1 MRSATRSFRV
11 TALFHGAALLSGLLL
26 GAFWMA
32 PGAAAQ
38 NIVPDTTARAGP
50 GALPLEPTRTFEMIA
65 SEGSWISVDV
75 RPSGEKLVFGLL
87 GDLYTLPVDGGEAT
101 RITRGMAFD
110 SQPRY
115 GPDGERIVFVSDRS
129 GSEQVWVLNRSEEDT
144 TQVSTGDNL
153 RFHSPEWTPN
163 GDYVI
168 ASRQTSL
175 GDAATP
181 WLYHVE
187 GGTGTSLVD
196 GPDDLRLSG
205 AAFGADPE
213 HVWFAQR
220 SGAWEYNATLPEY
233 QLAVYN
239 RDTGDLYE
247 RSSRFGSAFRPTL
260 SPDGQWLVYGT
271 RHDAQTGLRIR
282 NRETGEERWLAYP
295 VQRDDQESIAT
306 RDVYPGMSF
315 TPDSE
320 TLIASYGGKIWRLP
334 VDGGAPTKIPFTA
347 DVEVPMGPK
356 LDFEYPIE
364 DTPQFTA
371 RQVRSAVPSP
381 SGDRLAFTVLDRL
394 YVMDYPNGTPRRLTD
409 QDLIQAHP
417 TWSPD
422 GESIA
427 YAAWSNDEGGHLYR
441 VPSSGGPPTQI
452 TEAPATYQ
460 QPAWSPDGNRIV
472 ALRGPARAFRTSTS
486 PTAPGAT
493 DDIVWVP
500 ADGGTATQVTPAEGR
515 HHPHFTTNP
524 DRIYVYGQQ
533 QGLQSMRYDGTDVK
547 THLKGEGLR
556 QPLSDEPL
564 PASLALMG
572 PSGDQ
577 AVAQVH
583 NSLYRIAVPMVG
595 GEAPTVTVTNP
606 DAASVPVRK
615 LSTIGGQF
623 PAWGAEGQRVHF
635 SAGNAHFRY
644 DLAAAR
650 AAEDS
655 AEAAPDSL
663 REDDDGPVY
672 KPEETRIQVD
682 APRDVPRGTVA
693 LRGARV
699 ITMEGDEVIE
709 NADLVVENN
718 RIAAVGKRGT
728 GEIPDGA
735 ETIDV
740 SGHTIIPGLVDT
752 HAHLRPSWGLHKT
765 QVWQYLI
772 NLAYGVTTTRDPQTS
787 TTDVLTYADKV
798 RSGRMLGPRIY
809 STGPGVF
816 QSEQIESLGD
826 ARNVLRR
833 YSDYYDTKTVK
844 QYVAGDREQRQWIIE
859 AARDLE
865 LMPTTEGALD
875 LKMDLTQIID
885 GYPGHEHTFPVYP
898 LYEDIVGLT
907 AESQAAY
914 TPTLLVNYG
923 GPWAENYFYTREN
936 PHDNA
941 KLQRFMPHS
950 EIDQRTRRKG
960 MGAGPGPGGWFMEE
974 EHVFDEQAETLA
986 AIADQGGRAGVGSH
1000 GQLQGL
1006 GYHWELW
1013 AMATGGLSNHETLRL
1028 ATLTGAD
1035 AIGLDQDVG
1044 SITPGKLA
1052 DLVVLRKNPLDN
1064 LRHTQ
1069 TIRYVMKNG
1078 RLYEG
1083 DTLDEVYP
1091 RSRELPTMWWQR
1103 TGPNA
1108 DVPGIG
1114 RTQDGISLDE
1124 SLQN

>member
-1 MRSATRSFRV
+1 
-11 TALFHGAALLSGLLL
+11 
-26 GAFWMA
+26 MA

-75 RPSGEKLVFGLL
+75 HPGGEKLVFGLL

-623 PAWGAEGQRVHF
+623 PAWGAESQRVHF

-663 REDDDGPVY
+663 REDNDGPVY

-960 MGAGPGPGGWFMEE
+960 MGAGPGPGGWFIEE

>member
-1 MRSATRSFRV
+1 MRFATRFFFRV
-11 TALFHGAALLSGLLL
+11 AALFSVLVLVAT
-26 GAFWMA
+26 WTA
-32 PGAAAQ
+32 PGTAAQ
-38 NIVPDTTARAGP
+38 TIAPDSMVTAGP
-50 GALPLEPTRTFEMIA
+50 GSLPLEPTRTFETST

-75 RPSGEKLVFGLL
+75 HPSGEKLVFGLL
-87 GDLYTLPVDGGEAT
+87 GDLYTLPIEGGEAT

-115 GPDGERIVFVSDRS
+115 GPGGERIVFVSDRS
-129 GSEQVWVLNRSEEDT
+129 GSEQVWVLDRSEGDT

-153 RFHSPEWTPN
+153 RFHSPEWTPS

-187 GGTGTSLVD
+187 GGTGTPLVD
-196 GPDDLRLSG
+196 GPDDQRLSG
-205 AAFGADPE
+205 AAFAADPE

-233 QLAVYN
+233 QLAVYD
-239 RDTGDLYE
+239 RDTGELYE

-271 RHDAQTGLRIR
+271 RHDAQTGLRVR
-282 NRETGEERWLAYP
+282 NRETGEERWLAFP

-315 TPDSE
+315 TPNSE
-320 TLIASYGGKIWRLP
+320 ALIASYGGKLWRLP
-334 VDGGAPTKIPFTA
+334 IDGDKPTEIPFSA
-347 DVEVPMGPK
+347 DVEIPMGPE
-356 LDFEYPIE
+356 LEFEYPVS
-364 DTPQFTA
+364 DAPRYTA
-371 RQVRSAVPSP
+371 RQIRNAVPSP

-394 YVMDYPNGTPRRLTD
+394 YVMDYPDGTPRRLTD

-422 GESIA
+422 GSSIA

-441 VPSSGGPPTQI
+441 VPSSGGSPRQI
-452 TEAPATYQ
+452 TEAPAVYQ
-460 QPAWSPDGNRIV
+460 QPAWSPDGDRVV
-472 ALRGPARAFRTSTS
+472 ALRGPARAFRTSTG

-493 DDIVWVP
+493 DNFVWVP
-500 ADGGTATQVTPAEGR
+500 ASGGEATQIAPSEGR
-515 HHPHFTTNP
+515 HHPHFTTSSG
-524 DRIYVYGQQ
+524 RIYVYGQE

-547 THLKGEGLR
+547 THLKVTGLR

-583 NSLYRIAVPMVG
+583 NSLYRMAVPVVG

-615 LSTIGGQF
+615 LTTVGGQF
-623 PAWGAEGQRVHF
+623 PAWSVEEEQIHF

-644 DLAAAR
+644 DLTAAR

-663 REDDDGPVY
+663 ESSRPVY
-672 KPEETRIQVD
+672 KPTETRIEVE
-682 APRDVPRGTVA
+682 ASRDIPEGTVA

-699 ITMEGDEVIE
+699 ITMDGDKIIE
-709 NADLVVENN
+709 TADLVVTDN
-718 RIAAVGKRGT
+718 RIAAVGERGT
-728 GEIPDGA
+728 VEIPDGA

-740 SGHTIIPGLVDT
+740 SGHTIIPGFVDT

-765 QVWQYLI
+765 QAWQYLI

-787 TTDVLTYADKV
+787 TTDVLTYADKA

-816 QSEQIESLGD
+816 QSEQIESLDD

-885 GYPGHEHTFPVYP
+885 GYPGHEHTFPIYP
-898 LYEDIVGLT
+898 LYDDVIGLT
-907 AESQAAY
+907 AASQSAY

-941 KLQRFMPHS
+941 KLQRFMPHP

-986 AIADQGGRAGVGSH
+986 AIAQQGGRAGVGSH

-1028 ATLTGAD
+1028 ATRTGAE
-1035 AIGLDQDVG
+1035 AIGLAGDLG
-1044 SITPGKLA
+1044 SIEQGKLA
-1052 DLVVLRKNPLDN
+1052 DLVVLTENPLDD
-1064 LRHTQ
+1064 LRHTRS
-1069 TIRYVMKNG
+1069 IRYVMKNG

-1083 DTLDEVYP
+1083 NTLNEVYP
-1091 RSRELPTMWWQR
+1091 RSRSFPTMWWER

-1108 DVPGIG
+1108 AVPGVD
-1114 RTQDGISLDE
+1114 RAQDGVSLNE

>member
-1 MRSATRSFRV
+1 
-11 TALFHGAALLSGLLL
+11 
-26 GAFWMA
+26 MA

-75 RPSGEKLVFGLL
+75 HPGGEKLVFGLL

-772 NLAYGVTTTRDPQTS
+772 NLAHGVTTTRDPQTS

-950 EIDQRTRRKG
+950 EIDRRTRRKG

>member
-1 MRSATRSFRV
+1 M
-11 TALFHGAALLSGLLL
+11 
-26 GAFWMA
+26 
-32 PGAAAQ
+32 
-38 NIVPDTTARAGP
+38 
-50 GALPLEPTRTFEMIA
+50 
-65 SEGSWISVDV
+65 
-75 RPSGEKLVFGLL
+75 
-87 GDLYTLPVDGGEAT
+87 
-101 RITRGMAFD
+101 
-110 SQPRY
+110 
-115 GPDGERIVFVSDRS
+115 
-129 GSEQVWVLNRSEEDT
+129 
-144 TQVSTGDNL
+144 
-153 RFHSPEWTPN
+153 
-163 GDYVI
+163 
-168 ASRQTSL
+168 
-175 GDAATP
+175 
-181 WLYHVE
+181 
-187 GGTGTSLVD
+187 
-196 GPDDLRLSG
+196 
-205 AAFGADPE
+205 
-213 HVWFAQR
+213 
-220 SGAWEYNATLPEY
+220 
-233 QLAVYN
+233 
-239 RDTGDLYE
+239 
-247 RSSRFGSAFRPTL
+247 
-260 SPDGQWLVYGT
+260 
-271 RHDAQTGLRIR
+271 
-282 NRETGEERWLAYP
+282 
-295 VQRDDQESIAT
+295 
-306 RDVYPGMSF
+306 
-315 TPDSE
+315 
-320 TLIASYGGKIWRLP
+320 
-334 VDGGAPTKIPFTA
+334 
-347 DVEVPMGPK
+347 
-356 LDFEYPIE
+356 
-364 DTPQFTA
+364 
-371 RQVRSAVPSP
+371 
-381 SGDRLAFTVLDRL
+381 
-394 YVMDYPNGTPRRLTD
+394 
-409 QDLIQAHP
+409 
-417 TWSPD
+417 
-422 GESIA
+422 
-427 YAAWSNDEGGHLYR
+427 
-441 VPSSGGPPTQI
+441 
-452 TEAPATYQ
+452 
-460 QPAWSPDGNRIV
+460 
-472 ALRGPARAFRTSTS
+472 
-486 PTAPGAT
+486 
-493 DDIVWVP
+493 P

-515 HHPHFTTNP
+515 HHPHFTANP
-524 DRIYVYGQQ
+524 DRIYIYGQQ

-547 THLKGEGLR
+547 THLKVEGLR

-583 NSLYRIAVPMVG
+583 NSLYRMAVPMVG

-615 LSTIGGQF
+615 LTTVGGQF
-623 PAWGAEGQRVHF
+623 PAWSVEEEQVHF

-663 REDDDGPVY
+663 KEEDDGPVY
-672 KPEETRIQVD
+672 KPEETRIQID

-718 RIAAVGKRGT
+718 RIAAAGKWGT
-728 GEIPDGA
+728 VEIPDGA

-765 QVWQYLI
+765 QAWQYLI

-898 LYEDIVGLT
+898 LYEDVIGLT
-907 AESQAAY
+907 AESRAAY

-941 KLQRFMPHS
+941 KLQHFMPHS

-1013 AMATGGLSNHETLRL
+1013 AMATGGLSNRKTLRL

-1035 AIGLDQDVG
+1035 AIGLDPDLG
-1044 SITPGKLA
+1044 SIASGKLA
-1052 DLVVLRKNPLDN
+1052 DLLVLRKNPLDN
-1064 LRHTQ
+1064 LRYTQ

-1078 RLYEG
+1078 RLYDG

-1103 TGPNA
+1103 TGPDG
-1108 DVPGIG
+1108 DVPGAS
-1114 RTQDGISLDE
+1114 RTRDGVSLDE

>member
-1 MRSATRSFRV
+1 
-11 TALFHGAALLSGLLL
+11 
-26 GAFWMA
+26 MA

-1013 AMATGGLSNHETLRL
+1013 AMATGGLSNHEALRL

-1035 AIGLDQDVG
+1035 AIGLDPDLG
-1044 SITPGKLA
+1044 SIASGKLA
-1052 DLVVLRKNPLDN
+1052 DLLVLRKNPLDN

>member
-1 MRSATRSFRV
+1 MRPFRFYVLIGLFTLCGLWAVPSVSAQTI
-11 TALFHGAALLSGLLL
+11 A
-26 GAFWMA
+26 
-32 PGAAAQ
+32 
-38 NIVPDTTARAGP
+38 PDTTVESGS
-50 GALPLEPTRTFEMIA
+50 GSLPLEPTRTFEMTT
-65 SEGSWISVDV
+65 SEGSWLSVDV
-75 RPSGEKLVFGLL
+75 HPNGEILVFGLL
-87 GDLYTLPVDGGEAT
+87 GDLYTLPIEGGEAT
-101 RITRGMAFD
+101 RITSGMAFD

-115 GPDGERIVFVSDRS
+115 GPEGERIVFLSDRS
-129 GSEQVWVLNRSEEDT
+129 GSENVWILDRSEEDT
-144 TQVSTGDNL
+144 TQITKGENL

-163 GDYVI
+163 GNYVI

-175 GDAATP
+175 GDPAKP

-187 GGTGTSLVD
+187 GGSGTPLVEE
-196 GPDDLRLSG
+196 PEEMRLSG
-205 AAFGADPE
+205 AAFGDDSE

-220 SGAWEYNATLPEY
+220 SGAWDYNAILPEY
-233 QLAVYN
+233 QLAMYD
-239 RDTGDLYE
+239 RETGELYE

-320 TLIASYGGKIWRLP
+320 VLIASYGGKIWRLP
-334 VDGGAPTKIPFTA
+334 IYGGEPSEIPFTA
-347 DVEVPMGPK
+347 EVEIPMGPE

-364 DTPQFTA
+364 DTPQFIA
-371 RQVRSAVPSP
+371 RQIRNAVPSP
-381 SGDRLAFTVLDRL
+381 DGSQLAFTVLDRL
-394 YVMDYPNGTPRRLTD
+394 YVMDYPNGTPQRLTD
-409 QDLIQAHP
+409 QDVIQAHP

-422 GESIA
+422 GSSIA
-427 YAAWSNDEGGHLYR
+427 YAAWSGEGEGHLYR
-441 VPSSGGPPTQI
+441 VPASGGTPTQI
-452 TEAPATYQ
+452 TETSAVYQ
-460 QPAWSPDGNRIV
+460 QPAWSPDGERIV

-486 PTAPGAT
+486 PIAPGAS

-500 ADGGTATQVTPAEGR
+500 ADGGSVTQILPAEGR

-524 DRIYVYGQQ
+524 DRIYVYGQE

-547 THLKGEGLR
+547 THLKVEGLR
-556 QPLSDEPL
+556 QPLSDKPM
-564 PASLALMG
+564 PASVALMG
-572 PSGDQ
+572 PEGTQ

-583 NSLYRIAVPMVG
+583 NSLYRMAVPLVG

-606 DAASVPVRK
+606 GAASVPVRR
-615 LSTIGGQF
+615 LTTVGGQF
-623 PAWGAEGQRVHF
+623 PAWGPEGERVHF

-650 AAEDS
+650 TAEDS
-655 AEAAPDSL
+655 AAADTSDAEEGDS
-663 REDDDGPVY
+663 EPVY
-672 KPEETRIQVD
+672 EPRETRIRID
-682 APRDVPRGTVA
+682 APRDIPQGTAV

-709 NADLVVENN
+709 NADLVVEGN
-718 RIAAVGKRGT
+718 RIAAVGKQGT
-728 GEIPDGA
+728 VDVPDDA
-735 ETIDV
+735 EVIDV
-740 SGHTIIPGLVDT
+740 SGHTIIPGFVDT
-752 HAHLRPSWGLHKT
+752 HAHLRPAWGLHKT
-765 QVWQYLI
+765 QTWQYLST
-772 NLAYGVTTTRDPQTS
+772 LAYGVTTTRDPQTS

-816 QSEQIESLGD
+816 QSEQIESLED
-826 ARNVLRR
+826 ARNVMRR

-844 QYVAGDREQRQWIIE
+844 QYVAGNREQRQWIIE

-875 LKMDLTQIID
+875 LKLDLTQIID
-885 GYPGHEHTFPVYP
+885 GYPGHEHTFPIYP
-898 LYEDIVGLT
+898 LYEDVIGLT
-907 AESQAAY
+907 AESQTAY
-914 TPTLLVNYG
+914 SPTLLVTYG

-941 KLQRFMPHS
+941 KLQRFTPHS
-950 EIDQRTRRKG
+950 ELDQLTRRRG
-960 MGAGPGPGGWFMEE
+960 EGAGAGPGGWFMEE
-974 EHVFDEQAETLA
+974 EHIFDEQAETLE
-986 AIADQGGRAGVGSH
+986 AIVDAGGRAGVGSH

-1013 AMATGGLSNHETLRL
+1013 AMATGGLSNHEALRL
-1028 ATLTGAD
+1028 ATITGAD
-1035 AIGLDQDVG
+1035 AIGLDQDLG
-1044 SITPGKLA
+1044 SIASGKLA
-1052 DLVVLRKNPLDN
+1052 DLVVLRRNPLDS
-1064 LRHTQ
+1064 LRHTRS
-1069 TIRYVMKNG
+1069 IRYVMKNG

-1091 RSRELPTMWWQR
+1091 RSRSLPTMWWQKR
-1103 TGPNA
+1103 GPDGNL
-1108 DVPGIG
+1108 PGVERSAG
-1114 RTQDGISLDE
+1114 E
-1124 SLQN
+1124 

>member
-1 MRSATRSFRV
+1 MRHLLHSVRV
-11 TALFHGAALLSGLLL
+11 PTFLIALFLWAVWGPA
-26 GAFWMA
+26 
-32 PGAAAQ
+32 GAAAQ
-38 NIVPDTTARAGP
+38 GIVPDTSVDAGP
-50 GALPLEPTRTFEMIA
+50 GTLPLEPTRTFEMTA
-65 SEGSWISVDV
+65 TEGSWLSLDTH
-75 RPSGEKLVFGLL
+75 PSGEKLVFELL
-87 GDLYTLPVDGGEAT
+87 GDLYTLPLDGGEAT
-101 RITRGMAFD
+101 RITHGMAFD

-115 GPDGERIVFVSDRS
+115 GPEGERIVFVSDRS
-129 GSEQVWVLNRSEEDT
+129 GSEQVWILNRSEEDT
-144 TQVSTGDNL
+144 TQVSSGDNL
-153 RFHSPEWTPN
+153 RFHSPEWTPS

-187 GGTGTSLVD
+187 GGTGTPLVD
-196 GPDDLRLSG
+196 GSDDLRLSG
-205 AAFGADPE
+205 AAFGDDPE

-220 SGAWEYNATLPEY
+220 SGAWDYNAILPEY
-233 QLAVYN
+233 QLAVYD
-239 RDTGDLYE
+239 RETGELYG

-271 RHDAQTGLRIR
+271 RHDAQTGLRVR
-282 NRETGEERWLAYP
+282 NRDTGEERWLAFP

-320 TLIASYGGKIWRLP
+320 ALIASYGGKIWRLP
-334 VDGGAPTKIPFTA
+334 IDGGEPSKIPFTA
-347 DVEVPMGPK
+347 DVEIPMGPE
-356 LDFEYPIE
+356 LDFDYPIS
-364 DTPQFTA
+364 DAPQYTA
-371 RQVRSAVPSP
+371 RQIRNAVPSP

-394 YVMDYPNGTPRRLTD
+394 YVMDYPDGTPRRLTD
-409 QDLIQAHP
+409 QDRIQAHP
-417 TWSPD
+417 TWAPD

-427 YAAWSNDEGGHLYR
+427 YAAWSNDSGGHLYR
-441 VPSSGGPPTQI
+441 VPASGGPPTQI
-452 TEAPATYQ
+452 TEAPAVYQ
-460 QPAWSPDGNRIV
+460 QPAWSPDGERIV

-486 PTAPGAT
+486 PVAPGAT
-493 DDIVWVP
+493 DNVVWVP
-500 ADGGTATQVTPAEGR
+500 AEGGEATQIAPAEGR

-524 DRIYVYGQQ
+524 DRIYVYGQG

-547 THLKGEGLR
+547 THLKVRGLR

-572 PSGDQ
+572 PEGDQ

-583 NSLYRIAVPMVG
+583 NSLYRMAVPLVG

-606 DAASVPVRK
+606 SAASVPVRK
-615 LSTIGGQF
+615 LTTVGGQF
-623 PAWGAEGQRVHF
+623 PAWGEAGEQVHF

-644 DLAAAR
+644 DLVAVR
-650 AAEDS
+650 AAQDS

-663 REDDDGPVY
+663 ESEEPVY
-672 KPEETRIQVD
+672 EPSKTRIEIE
-682 APRDVPRGTVA
+682 ASRDIPQGTVA

-699 ITMEGDEVIE
+699 ITMDGDEVIE
-709 NADLVVENN
+709 TADLVVEDN
-718 RIAAVGKRGT
+718 RIATVGEQGSV
-728 GEIPDGA
+728 EIPDGA

-740 SGHTIIPGLVDT
+740 SGHTIIPGFVDT

-765 QVWQYLI
+765 QAWQYLT

-816 QSEQIESLGD
+816 QSEQIGSLED
-826 ARNVLRR
+826 ARNVMRR

-885 GYPGHEHTFPVYP
+885 GYPGHEHTFPIYP
-898 LYEDIVGLT
+898 LYEDVIGLT
-907 AESQAAY
+907 AESQTAY

-936 PHDNA
+936 PHDNP

-950 EIDQRTRRKG
+950 EIDARTRRKG
-960 MGAGPGPGGWFMEE
+960 QGAGPGPGGWFMEE

-986 AIADQGGRAGVGSH
+986 AIVDMGGRAGVGSH

-1028 ATLTGAD
+1028 ATLTGAH
-1035 AIGLDQDVG
+1035 AIGLDQDLG
-1044 SITPGKLA
+1044 SIEQGKLA
-1052 DLVVLRKNPLDN
+1052 DLVVLKGNPLDN
-1064 LRHTQ
+1064 LRHTRS
-1069 TIRYVMKNG
+1069 IRYVMKNG
-1078 RLYEG
+1078 RLYDGES
-1083 DTLDEVYP
+1083 LDEVYP
-1091 RSRELPTMWWQR
+1091 RSRSLPSMWWQR
-1103 TGPNA
+1103 AGPDA
-1108 DVPGIG
+1108 AVPGVD
-1114 RTQDGISLDE
+1114 RANDGISLDD